1 MRPAVVPCRRVR
13 VAEAARGGEVA
24 RMRDFNT
31 AGPVRAGQH
40 YCIPPPADGSGR
52 RQLRDRLMAAFE
64 AEPLEDGMDHPAEQ
78 VITAALAAEKPDVVL
93 RWIRSI
99 CLDSTRPAFAAGV
112 LLCVARLP
120 GVGNAGWRE
129 RLVRGGLAT
138 DDVEVR
144 DAAMQA
150 AEHWGDPVL
159 RRTLSAHSE
168 PVGWLDEYRRGVM
181 EDLGG

>member
-1 MRPAVVPCRRVR
+1 
-13 VAEAARGGEVA
+13 
-24 RMRDFNT
+24 
-31 AGPVRAGQH
+31 
-40 YCIPPPADGSGR
+40 
-52 RQLRDRLMAAFE
+52 MAAFE

-93 RWIRSI
+93 RRIWSI

-112 LLCVARLP
+112 LLCVAHLP
-120 GVGNAGWRE
+120 GVGNAGWRA
-129 RLVRGGLAT
+129 RLVRGGLAA

-150 AEHWGDPVL
+150 AEHWGDPGL
-159 RRTLSAHSE
+159 RRTLSTHSE

-181 EDLGG
+181 EDLGR